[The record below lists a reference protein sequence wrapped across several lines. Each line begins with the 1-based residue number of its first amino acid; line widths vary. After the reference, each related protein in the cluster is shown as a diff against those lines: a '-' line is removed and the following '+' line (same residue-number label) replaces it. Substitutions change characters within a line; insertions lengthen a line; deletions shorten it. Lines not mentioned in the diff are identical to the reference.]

1 MKCARPARHRGSA
14 RVAVALFVCGPLVFW
29 GYPLSVGAQADPT
42 VSESEVLPWSPTPMV
57 SIVTPIPLPITSPQI
72 VVEAGVLPGGFL
84 GALDRLAE
92 LLDRTVF
99 SFGLP
104 SLRARVALTQAVER
118 VAELQALERN
128 GELTPSTLHAL
139 LVSHARLID
148 IGDRAVARQISD
160 GRQASA
166 LLLLLVRTRLAAAQV
181 LQDVSEQL
189 SLEAQL
195 RADPTPSL
203 EGTASAPPPSLEPRE
218 NQDESGEPSELDDA
232 IASLVDLE
240 GDLLPLGEAS
250 VPPGVLHVLAEQKLA
265 LAERDLLAAVFT
277 VEERLAHGRLV
288 IADVELRAV
297 AESLLVTGRELAAAG
312 NDREALSLAT
322 AVRGVVTRLASE
334 TITVAPEQVRTQG
347 DARIVT
353 EILEA
358 LVADGVLGLPE
369 RATAE
374 LRARQAAEQLRRDAG
389 Q

>member
-1 MKCARPARHRGSA
+1 MKCAKSARDKGSA
-14 RVAVALFVCGPLVFW
+14 RVAVTLFVCGPLVFW
-29 GYPLSVGAQADPT
+29 GYPLSVGAQADP
-42 VSESEVLPWSPTPMV
+42 VMSESAVLPWSPPPVV

-92 LLDRTVF
+92 LLDRTIF

-128 GELTPSTLHAL
+128 GELTPSVLHTL

-148 IGDRAVARQISD
+148 IGDRAVARQIAD
-160 GRQASA
+160 GRQSSA

-195 RADPTPSL
+195 RAPTPYL
-203 EGTASAPPPSLEPRE
+203 ESAASAPPSSLAPRE
-218 NQDESGEPSELDDA
+218 IQRESGGPSELDDA
-232 IASLVDLE
+232 IAALVDLE

-322 AVRGVVTRLASE
+322 AVRGVISRLASE
-334 TITVAPEQVRTQG
+334 AITVESEQVRTQG
-347 DARIVT
+347 HARIVT
-353 EILEA
+353 EILDA

-374 LRARQAAEQLRRDAG
+374 LRAHQAAEQLRRDAG

>member
-1 MKCARPARHRGSA
+1 MKCAKSARDKGSA
-14 RVAVALFVCGPLVFW
+14 RVAVALFVCGIL
-29 GYPLSVGAQADPT
+29 GYPLSVGAQADPAT
-42 VSESEVLPWSPTPMV
+42 SEREVLPWSSTPVV
-57 SIVTPIPLPITSPQI
+57 SIVTPIPLITPPQI

-128 GELTPSTLHAL
+128 GELTPSVLHTL

-148 IGDRAVARQISD
+148 IGDRAVARQIAD
-160 GRQASA
+160 GRQSSA

-203 EGTASAPPPSLEPRE
+203 ESAASAPPSSLEPRE
-218 NQDESGEPSELDDA
+218 IQRESGEPSELDDA
-232 IASLVDLE
+232 IAALVDLE

-322 AVRGVVTRLASE
+322 AVRGVVARLASE
-334 TITVAPEQVRTQG
+334 AITVESEHVRTQS
-347 DARIVT
+347 DARVVT
-353 EILEA
+353 EILDA
-358 LVADGVLGLPE
+358 LVTDGVLGLPE

-374 LRARQAAEQLRRDAG
+374 LRVRQAAEQLRRDAG